1 MEELDKIIAKIQKL
15 MKLAQDNPNDEEGQT
30 ALMLA
35 QKMLLKH
42 NLSMQDI
49 DRKDRRQTD
58 ENIVETESEYLVR
71 MPWWKSELHV
81 ILAKNFRCKSI
92 RRRYYNRKETT
103 MIFFGYKDDVRI
115 ATEVYEATLMYLEYR
130 LGRIRKEHLGV
141 AYRNSYL
148 QGFLHGID
156 ERFRQQKRER
166 ELRKF
171 ELMLQVPAEVDRAF
185 KEMKLGS
192 YNTTNPK
199 VLNEEAYLIGHEHAK
214 KSKLMPKE
222 ILNRG

>member
-1 MEELDKIIAKIQKL
+1 MGELDKIIAKIQNL

-49 DRKDRRQTD
+49 DRKNNRQTD
-58 ENIVETESEYLVR
+58 ANIVETESEYLMR
-71 MPWWKSELHV
+71 MPWWKSGLHA

-92 RRRYYNRKETT
+92 RRRYHNLKETT

-130 LGRIRKEHLGV
+130 LGRIRQEHLGV

-148 QGFLHGID
+148 QGFLSGID
-156 ERFRQQKRER
+156 ERFKQQKRE
-166 ELRKF
+166 LQKF
-171 ELMLQVPAEVDRAF
+171 ELVLQVPAEVERVF
-185 KEMKLGS
+185 EEMKLGS
-192 YNTTNPK
+192 YSTTNPK
-199 VLNEEAYLIGHEHAK
+199 VLNEEAYLIGDEHAK

-222 ILNRG
+222 ILNRD